1 MHVAEPP
8 PPWYGKSEIPTQ
20 RSFIDTNLLVYA
32 DSPDEPHKQ
41 SIATQL
47 LTALRLQG
55 LGVIST
61 QVLQEFAN
69 VGLNKLKLRHVTVR
83 ERLRF
88 YRCFEVVQVTPEIIE
103 AAVDLHQTRS
113 VSYYDALVLA
123 SAKVAGCAVFY
134 SEDMNGGETIDGV
147 QLVNPFAS

>member
-47 LTALRLQG
+47 LTALRLRG
-55 LGVIST
+55 LSVVST

-69 VGLNKLKLRHVTVR
+69 VGLNKLKLRHATVR

-88 YRCFEVVQVTPEIIE
+88 YRCFEVVQVTPEIID

-113 VSYYDALVLA
+113 VSFYDALIVA
-123 SAKVAGCAVFY
+123 SALVSGCSVLY
-134 SEDMNGGETIDGV
+134 SEDMNGNESIKGLKV
-147 QLVNPFAS
+147 VNPFAQ